1 MARSIW
7 NGVISFGLVSIPVG
21 LHTAT
26 SEKDLRFN
34 QLHREC
40 GTRIKQ
46 QKFCPT
52 CNRVVDGEE
61 IDRGYEVS
69 KNQYVIVTDEDF
81 ENLPVPSKQ
90 TINVVAFVQQSQ
102 IDPIYYD
109 TTYYLDPSETG
120 RKPYALLLKVLQEK
134 GVCAIGKIAV
144 RSKENLCLIR
154 PGDGHLVMETLYYPD
169 EIRKSEVEN
178 LDGIKVDDRELAI
191 AKSLVDLLADD
202 FHPETFKDEYRVAL
216 LERIEAKQH
225 GGEFK
230 ISESPEPTTVV
241 NLMDALKASLE
252 QAQKAKEKSG

>member
-34 QLHREC
+34 QLHKVC

-52 CNRVVDGEE
+52 CDRTVEADE
-61 IDRGYEVS
+61 IERGYEVS

-81 ENLPVPSKQ
+81 EALPVPSKQ
-90 TINVVAFVQQSQ
+90 TITVVAFVEQSQ

-109 TTYYLDPSETG
+109 QTYYLDPAETG
-120 RKPYALLLKVLQEK
+120 RKPYALLMKVLQEK

-144 RSKENLCLIR
+144 RNKENLCLIR
-154 PGDGHLVMETLYYPD
+154 PGSGTLVMETLFYPD
-169 EIRKSEVEN
+169 EIRKPETEG
-178 LDGIKVDDRELAI
+178 LDSIKVDDRELAM

-202 FHPETFKDEYRVAL
+202 FHPENFQDEYRVAL

-225 GGEFK
+225 GGELK
-230 ISESPEPTTVV
+230 VSETPEPTTVV

>member
-21 LHTAT
+21 LQTAT

-81 ENLPVPSKQ
+81 E
-90 TINVVAFVQQSQ
+90 TAVQ
-102 IDPIYYD
+102 
-109 TTYYLDPSETG
+109 L
-120 RKPYALLLKVLQEK
+120 R
-134 GVCAIGKIAV
+134 
-144 RSKENLCLIR
+144 
-154 PGDGHLVMETLYYPD
+154 D
-169 EIRKSEVEN
+169 EIAQVKSRW
-178 LDGIKVDDRELAI
+178 DHPRP
-191 AKSLVDLLADD
+191 SLWSSSRTGPPSWSCPRP
-202 FHPETFKDEYRVAL
+202 F
-216 LERIEAKQH
+216 
-225 GGEFK
+225 G
-230 ISESPEPTTVV
+230 
-241 NLMDALKASLE
+241 
-252 QAQKAKEKSG
+252 